1 MYSFKTNFYEVMQMD
16 YWLKQALKVLVTLA
30 CGVGVTAASI
40 SINDKN
46 SETVLTNE
54 RFEQWWTTYPT
65 DKILK
70 TPLEKGKNATEYIE

>member
-54 RFEQWWTTYPT
+54 RVEQWWTTYPT